1 MKELESFP
9 GNNRTHKLSK
19 RLLFYCILGWFVMQ
33 EKGTDTEAFKSRVL
47 LGFSGSSAG
56 KEYTCNAGSLVQL
69 LDWED
74 LLEKG

>member
-1 MKELESFP
+1 
-9 GNNRTHKLSK
+9 
-19 RLLFYCILGWFVMQ
+19 MQ
-33 EKGTDTEAFKSRVL
+33 EKGTDTEAFKSKVL

-56 KEYTCNAGSLVQL
+56 KEYTCNAGGLVQF